1 MTQNLMEKKLKCFL
15 LFGSTYIVQILKTNK
30 DWQNKLTRNLLIRRL
45 QGFWLVTPHEEVANV
60 SSAFEVSSALKK
72 IWMISYV
79 LGRVSD
85 PHWFNAATDTDPG
98 SSNLSNLLALDP
110 GWRKI
115 RIVILDKHPE
125 SSSVILSKFHC
136 ILYPVFICIRFRFKA
151 LNPSRIY

>member
-85 PHWFNAATDTDPG
+85 PHWFNAATDTDPDQTFF
-98 SSNLSNLLALDP
+98 LIADPDP
-110 GWRKI
+110 GSRVWWPKI
-115 RIVILDKHPE
+115 GKIY
-125 SSSVILSKFHC
+125 SWKFNFYF
-136 ILYPVFICIRFRFKA
+136 LW
-151 LNPSRIY
+151 